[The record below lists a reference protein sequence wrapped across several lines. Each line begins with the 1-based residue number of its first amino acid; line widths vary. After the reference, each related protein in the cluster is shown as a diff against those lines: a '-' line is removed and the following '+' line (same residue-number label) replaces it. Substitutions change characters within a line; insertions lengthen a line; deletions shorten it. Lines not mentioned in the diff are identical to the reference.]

1 MKKHTTLDKLSKTRL
16 RKLRAEAIQ
25 QLLTIGLDCG
35 DHTIHYCIIN
45 HQGHIEAQGK
55 FATSKAALN
64 KLFGELPMTF
74 VVLEAGTH
82 SLWISRHLE
91 SLGHQVCVANPR
103 NVALISQSKRKN
115 DRVDAEKLARLGRA
129 DPQLLS
135 PIQHRSEQT
144 QLDLLVI
151 RSRDQLVESRTAL
164 VNSVRGLVKP
174 LGERLPACDADYVTT
189 ELLADLPESLRPG
202 LRPML
207 QAIEAI
213 TAQIHAL
220 NFKIHEIAQR
230 YPEIQLIT
238 PIDGV
243 GELTALTFL
252 LTIEDVTRFNKS
264 REVGA
269 YLGLVPGQSQ
279 SGDSDPQQHIT
290 KQGDPLVRKLLVQCA
305 HCIMRHNAADS
316 DLRRWG
322 MKKLEEQ
329 NAQPNSGSKN
339 RKGKGK
345 GKKRIL
351 VAIARRLAV
360 LMHHLLATGEV
371 YDPLYQAKQQLRQAA

>member
-1 MKKHTTLDKLSKTRL
+1 MKKHTTSDKLTKTRL
-16 RKLRAEAIQ
+16 RQLRSQAAQ
-25 QLLTIGLDCG
+25 QRLTIGVDTG
-35 DHTIHYCIIN
+35 DRNSRYCIVNPLGNIET
-45 HQGHIEAQGK
+45 QGSLATAKTGFNSLFAQ
-55 FATSKAALN
+55 
-64 KLFGELPMTF
+64 LPPTF
-74 VVLEAGTH
+74 VVIEAGTH
-82 SLWISRHLE
+82 SPWISRHLE

-151 RSRDQLVESRTAL
+151 RSRDQLVDSRTGL
-164 VNSVRGLVKP
+164 INCLRGLVKP
-174 LGERLPACDADYVTT
+174 LGDRLPSCDADYANT
-189 ELLADLPESLRPG
+189 ELLQDLPDNLRQNLLPIV
-202 LRPML
+202 R
-207 QAIEAI
+207 AIEAV

-220 NFKIHEIAQR
+220 DQKIHQIAQR

-238 PIDGV
+238 SIDGV

-269 YLGLVPGQSQ
+269 YFGLVPGQSQ
-279 SGDSDPQQHIT
+279 SGDSDPQQRIT

-322 MKKLEEQ
+322 MKKLAEQ
-329 NAQPNSGSKN
+329 NAQPNSGSKK
-339 RKGKGK
+339 RKGK

>member
-1 MKKHTTLDKLSKTRL
+1 MKNNTTPQKLTKTRL
-16 RKLRAEAIQ
+16 RHLRAQAAQ
-25 QLLTIGLDCG
+25 QLLTVGVDTG
-35 DHTIHYCIIN
+35 DRNSRYCIVN
-45 HQGHIEAQGK
+45 PLGNVETEGSLATTKTGFNALFAQ
-55 FATSKAALN
+55 
-64 KLFGELPMTF
+64 LPPTF
-74 VVLEAGTH
+74 VVIEAGTH
-82 SLWISRHLE
+82 SPWISRHLE

-103 NVALISQSKRKN
+103 NVALISQSKRKS

-151 RSRDQLVESRTAL
+151 RSRDQLVESRTGL
-164 VNSVRGLVKP
+164 VNCVRGLVKP
-174 LGERLPACDADYVTT
+174 LGERLASCDADYANT
-189 ELLADLPESLRPG
+189 ELLSDLPDNLRPG
-202 LRPML
+202 LQEML
-207 QAIEAI
+207 QAIEALTI
-213 TAQIHAL
+213 QIHAL
-220 NFKIHEIAQR
+220 DLKIHQIAQR

-252 LTIEDVTRFNKS
+252 LTIEDVTRFAKS

-269 YLGLVPGQSQ
+269 YFGLVPGQSQ
-279 SGDSDPQQHIT
+279 SGDSDPQQRIT

-305 HCIMRHNAADS
+305 HCLMRHNAADS

-329 NAQPNSGSKN
+329 NAQPNSGSKK
-339 RKGKGK
+339 RKGK